1 MNANETFINKD
12 GKKTLKFSIKFH
24 VRDMALFVSLSGNVF
39 SKFCGERK
47 ITQTVKR
54 KNLLDGIGLTDE
66 GRRVMTDVWKVF
78 SGAFLGVGRSIHLH
92 ACSSGVSQSM
102 SQWRNAE

>member
-1 MNANETFINKD
+1 
-12 GKKTLKFSIKFH
+12 
-24 VRDMALFVSLSGNVF
+24 MALFVSLSGNVF
-39 SKFCGERK
+39 SKFWGERK

-102 SQWRNAE
+102 SQWWNAE